1 MKSKIEKIQNCET
14 VLSRYFEMVGSNLAE
29 VLDHNFCRLDIS
41 SILREMLF
49 FKCLRPNLTKYCCHI
64 ILDFASDNIV
74 SDQSIKSMAFDYLE
88 LNGFSMN
95 QYIMF
100 RLLNSEYLNIRSLV
114 NRITFEGKVVT
125 DSNDYYRSEAVL
137 THLQNAYNFIR

>member
-1 MKSKIEKIQNCET
+1 MKSKIEKIQNCKT
-14 VLSRYFEMVGSNLAE
+14 VLSRYFEMVDSNLAE

-41 SILREMLF
+41 YILREMLF
-49 FKCLRPNLTKYCCHI
+49 IKCLRPNLTKYCCHI

-74 SDQSIKSMAFDYLE
+74 SDQSIKSMAFDYLQ

-95 QYIMF
+95 QYITF
-100 RLLNSEYLNIRSLV
+100 RLLDSQHLNLRIVV

-137 THLQNAYNFIR
+137 THLQNAYKFIR